1 MIRRSEYFETIDKYL
16 NNELTQPELSELEL
30 EMTFNS
36 DLTEE
41 MNLHIDVQQAVQ
53 EKDIVSL
60 REKLNSITANQRI
73 TNNSEEY
80 IFSDAFNFGLAEEL
94 SSANNFSNKVNAEDL
109 INFTHSFPKIHLY
122 QHIVA
127 AKENIYQF
135 YKEQNEQNSSQDQ
148 ESYSPF
154 ENALFEDIQNALE
167 ENELLDLRAN
177 LKQIAASMPE
187 HSRSIEEI
195 DAYVSDQMDKEQRT
209 DFEEELEFN
218 TSLAIDVQ
226 LFKDIDFACAE
237 NDIIDLR
244 ASLQEIQKSEI
255 QPSARIEEIEGYLYN
270 EFSESGM
277 AAFEAELADNKA
289 LYAEIELIKNID
301 NALKEN
307 DIMQLRNK
315 LRNISDENIKEKL
328 SERSIALK
336 FRPRKLAIS
345 VVAASLI
352 LLMGL
357 TALLSRYSNEGDIYQ
372 KFYAKYE
379 TTGISRSSNTIADQT
394 LTLALQKFESKDYES
409 ALNLLQEVISKDQ
422 NNTVGHFYSG
432 VSFQELGKY
441 QNAIKEYEEVVNE
454 KDNLFVEQAQWYI
467 GLCYLQTNEN
477 KKAIKQ
483 FKKIAYTQGFY
494 QQKALAI
501 LRKMKNN
508 I

>member
-1 MIRRSEYFETIDKYL
+1 MIRRSDYFETIDKYL

-60 REKLNSITANQRI
+60 RETLNSITGHQGI
-73 TNNSEEY
+73 SKNSEEY

-135 YKEQNEQNSSQDQ
+135 YKEQNEQSSSQDQ

-154 ENALFEDIQNALE
+154 ENALFEDIQNAIE
-167 ENELLDLRAN
+167 ENDLLDLRAN

-187 HSRSIEEI
+187 HSRSLEEI
-195 DAYVSDQMDKEQRT
+195 DTYVSDQMDKDEK
-209 DFEEELEFN
+209 DEFEEELEFN

-226 LFKDIDFACAE
+226 LFKDIDIACAE

-255 QPSARIEEIEGYLYN
+255 QSTSGIEEIEGYIYN
-270 EFSESGM
+270 ELTESEL
-277 AAFEAELADNKA
+277 AVFEAELAENGA
-289 LYAEIELIKNID
+289 LYAEIDLIKNID
-301 NALKEN
+301 KALKEN
-307 DIMQLRNK
+307 DIMQLRNN

-336 FRPRKLAIS
+336 FRPKRLVLSI
-345 VVAASLI
+345 VAASLI
-352 LLMGL
+352 LVMGL
-357 TALLSRYSNEGDIYQ
+357 TTLLSRFSNEGNIYQ

-379 TTGISRSSNTIADQT
+379 TTGISRSSNSNADQT
-394 LTLALQKFESKDYES
+394 LTLALQKFNSKDYES
-409 ALNLLQEVISKDQ
+409 ALNLLNEVISKDQ

-432 VSFQELGKY
+432 ASLQELGKY
-441 QNAIKEYEEVVNE
+441 QNAIKAYEAVVTE
-454 KDNLFVEQAQWYI
+454 KDNLFVEQAEWYI

-483 FKKIAYTQGFY
+483 FKKIANTQGFY
-494 QQKALAI
+494 QQKASAI
-501 LRKMKNN
+501 LRKMKN
-508 I
+508 II

>member
-60 REKLNSITANQRI
+60 REKLNSITGYQGLSK
-73 TNNSEEY
+73 NSEEY

-135 YKEQNEQNSSQDQ
+135 YKEQNEQSSSQDQ

-154 ENALFEDIQNALE
+154 ENALFEDIQNAIE
-167 ENELLDLRAN
+167 ENDLLDLRAN

-187 HSRSIEEI
+187 HSRSLEEI
-195 DAYVSDQMDKEQRT
+195 DTYVSDQMDKDEKT
-209 DFEEELEFN
+209 EFEEELEFN

-226 LFKDIDFACAE
+226 LFKDIDFACVE

-255 QPSARIEEIEGYLYN
+255 QSSSKIEEIEGYLYN
-270 EFSESGM
+270 ELTEPEM
-277 AAFEAELADNKA
+277 AAFEAELAENKE
-289 LYAEIELIKNID
+289 LYAEIDLIKNID
-301 NALKEN
+301 KALKEN
-307 DIMQLRNK
+307 DIMQLRNN

-328 SERSIALK
+328 AERSIALK
-336 FRPRKLAIS
+336 FRPKRLVLSI
-345 VVAASLI
+345 VAASII

-357 TALLSRYSNEGDIYQ
+357 TTLLSRYSNEENIYQ

-379 TTGISRSSNTIADQT
+379 TTGISRSSNAIADQT
-394 LTLALQKFESKDYES
+394 LTLALQKFNSEDYES
-409 ALNLLQEVISKDQ
+409 ALNLLNEVISKDQ
-422 NNTVGHFYSG
+422 NNSVGHFYSG
-432 VSFQELGKY
+432 VSLQELGKY
-441 QNAIKEYEEVVNE
+441 QNAIKEYQEVVND

-477 KKAIKQ
+477 KKAIIQ
-483 FKKIAYTQGFY
+483 FKKIANTQGFY
-494 QQKALAI
+494 QQRASAI
-501 LRKMKNN
+501 LRKMKN
-508 I
+508 II